1 MRSVVLWLLAL
12 VAFSPFAHAQGPV
25 YSIKPEQSMIQFSV
39 KASVPLA
46 GTFDKWDATL
56 TFPSTNATA
65 GSLDIK
71 IQAASVNTGN
81 VFKDDRLKSKD
92 FFNASEA
99 PLITFK
105 SKKVVQTGPATFDVQ
120 GIFTIRGVS
129 RQETLHLAVTGKGT
143 GAGTIRGAM
152 AFDRKEYGMDSGIPF
167 IRVADRVEVTLDL
180 IWNRVSGAS
189 LVFKE

>member
-1 MRSVVLWLLAL
+1 MQCVVVCLLAF
-12 VAFSPFAHAQGPV
+12 VALSPFAYEQGSV
-25 YSIKPEQSMIQFSV
+25 YSIKPEQSTIQFSV

-56 TFPSTNATA
+56 TFPATNATA

-71 IQAASVNTGN
+71 IQAGSVNTGN
-81 VFKDDRLKSKD
+81 VLKDDRLKSKD

-99 PLITFK
+99 PFITFR
-105 SKKVVQTGPATFDVQ
+105 SKKLMQTGPASFDVQ
-120 GIFTIRGVS
+120 GIFTLRGVS

-143 GAGTIRGAM
+143 GAGTIKGTM

-167 IRVADRVEVTLDL
+167 IRIADRVEVTLDL
-180 IWNRVSGAS
+180 IWNRVSGPS